1 MVIKMSDYNAD
12 KKLIPIRELS
22 ELTQVN
28 TVTIRAWERR
38 YGLLVPQ
45 RTPKGHR
52 LYSEEDVTKVLDI
65 LAFIAKGV
73 PVGKVKALLTS
84 KNSSS
89 PKPSTSDWQQ
99 IIKQLENTLN
109 NGSLTQIKQSVQDL
123 ALNYPIAL
131 LRAEILQ
138 PLMHS
143 LDDSNKIAELMMLQS
158 TLVDY
163 ALMRLNAKKAKKS
176 KQTALLICA
185 ERSPM
190 WKLALAAIELN
201 DANISV
207 LLINQPCDL
216 STWLSLT
223 IKYEALECIVFQ
235 DGVWREREH
244 EQIQQALQNNSNLA
258 FCGTA
263 ASVANIDIMR
273 RITNTEQILAYLTE
287 NND

>member
-1 MVIKMSDYNAD
+1 MVIKMTQHNAD

-84 KNSSS
+84 KSSSS
-89 PKPSTSDWQQ
+89 PKPSTNDWQQ
-99 IIKQLENTLN
+99 IIEQLENTLS

-131 LRAEILQ
+131 LRTEILQ
-138 PLMHS
+138 PLIHS

-176 KQTALLICA
+176 KQTALLICT

-223 IKYEALECIVFQ
+223 IKYEELECIVFQ

-263 ASVANIDIMR
+263 ASVANIDLMR

-287 NND
+287 KQ

>member
-1 MVIKMSDYNAD
+1 MTQQKID

-52 LYSEEDVTKVLDI
+52 LYSEEDITKVLDI

-84 KNSSS
+84 QSTSS
-89 PKPSTSDWQQ
+89 PKPSTNDWQQ
-99 IIKQLENTLN
+99 IIEQLENTLN

-138 PLMHS
+138 PLMHN
-143 LDDSNKIAELMMLQS
+143 LDDNNKIAELMMLQS

-216 STWLSLT
+216 NTWLCLT

-263 ASVANIDIMR
+263 ASVANIDITR
-273 RITNTEQILAYLTE
+273 RITSTEQILAYLNE
-287 NND
+287 K